1 MRWKFSSFLPLGLL
15 PYRSI
20 CQDLLIPDYV
30 PRSLEPMAFWKSL
43 WWNIRYLWF
52 QQKVCLRI
60 GTMAL
65 SQLLEFYLV
74 HNPYDTWE
82 SYLLYN
88 SCIEY
93 NMASATTS
101 QLLGSHTCTPRDFA
115 LYVPFW
121 QCWLV
126 FWINCTL
133 WQKKK
138 KLGSIDSF
146 SIFIMVYVFCLFI
159 NLLWVPYLPEYWEN
173 HDCKSVDVS
182 SKVYFVFS
190 LQRAYMQIGKQHHI
204 LVWSSMWLA
213 TCCFYCA
220 TMLSKVIVTVCLP
233 TARNTNLLL

>member
-15 PYRSI
+15 LYRSI

-138 KLGSIDSF
+138 KNLGALTSF
-146 SIFIMVYVFCLFI
+146 PS
-159 NLLWVPYLPEYWEN
+159 LLW
-173 HDCKSVDVS
+173 SMFS
-182 SKVYFVFS
+182 VFS
-190 LQRAYMQIGKQHHI
+190 STYCESPICLSTGKTMTVSLLMSRAKYTLFFHYKELICKLESNITSLYGQVCDWRPAVFTVQP
-204 LVWSSMWLA
+204 
-213 TCCFYCA
+213 CCQ
-220 TMLSKVIVTVCLP
+220 K
-233 TARNTNLLL
+233 